1 MSKFS
6 KGIAIVWIHIG
17 FTLLQ
22 DIKEKGNINTN
33 TNKDR
38 LTCKNSK
45 KSIINLS
52 IKKIKKQ
59 LYKE

>member
-22 DIKEKGNINTN
+22 DIKEQGNIN

-59 LYKE
+59 TN